1 MGHKPDLQQSDEV
14 ADKFNMT
21 EQERFEFG
29 DFLEDCK
36 ANGDRGSKNERG
48 DFTWP
53 ELIEKA
59 REFLGLGDEG

>member
-1 MGHKPDLQQSDEV
+1 MGHKPDLQQIDEA